1 MSDINGSAVARPR
14 LTEIRAEHL
23 PAIARGAAI
32 LGTGGGG
39 DPYIGRLLAGEAI
52 KSLGPIRL
60 DDPFGLPDDAVVI
73 PVAMMGAPTVMVE
86 KLPTVDQLEGAI
98 TSLARYLGVTP
109 THVACIE
116 VGGANSTIPMVAAAR
131 LGLPLVDGDGMGRAF
146 PEIQMVLPTI
156 DGVRAT
162 PMSFAD
168 EKGNTGVVDTI
179 DNAWAERLTRPIAVQ
194 MGSSMIMSNYA
205 MTGAQIKKSFVPH
218 TLSLCYELGT
228 LVEEARRDLTDPV
241 GAVAERLGGSILISG
256 KVIDVSRRT
265 VEGFA
270 KGQAR
275 VEGVDADRGSEL
287 VLGFQNEM
295 LLATLDGRPVVSTPD
310 LIMVLDSETGE
321 PITTETLRYGQR
333 VRVISAPADERWHS
347 AQGITLAGPRYF
359 GYDLEPVRSP
369 VDSFVREVAAAPL

>member
-1 MSDINGSAVARPR
+1 MSDTTMPRTR
-14 LTEIRAEHL
+14 LTEIRLEHL

-52 KSLGPIRL
+52 KELGPIPL
-60 DDPFGLPDDAVVI
+60 ADPFDLPDDAVVI

-86 KLPTVDQLEGAI
+86 KLPTVEQLQGAI
-98 TSLARYLGVTP
+98 LSLARYLGVTP

-131 LGLPLVDGDGMGRAF
+131 MGLPIVDGDGMGRAF
-146 PEIQMVLPTI
+146 PEIQMVIPTI
-156 DGVRAT
+156 DGIRAT

-179 DNAWAERLTRPIAVQ
+179 DNAWAERLTRPVAVQ

-205 MTGAQIKKSFVPH
+205 MTGAQVKASFVPH
-218 TLSLCYELGT
+218 TLSLCHELGT
-228 LVEEARRDLTDPV
+228 LVEEARDALVDPV
-241 GAVAERLGGSILISG
+241 EAVAARLGGAVLLGG
-256 KVIDVSRRT
+256 KVVDVARRT
-265 VEGFA
+265 VAGFA
-270 KGQAR
+270 RGEAIIQGTGA
-275 VEGVDADRGSEL
+275 DAGREI

-295 LLATLDGRPVVSTPD
+295 LLASIDGVPVASTPD

-321 PITTETLRYGQR
+321 PITTETLRFGQR
-333 VRVISAPADERWHS
+333 VRVVSAPADERWHS
-347 AQGITLAGPRYF
+347 PGGIALAGPRYF
-359 GYDLEPVRSP
+359 GYDIDPVRSP
-369 VDSFVREVAAAPL
+369 VDDFSEPPGA